1 MFPLLVPRYLF
12 GEALEEEIGGLSRC
26 VLHVKGELARN
37 NYTDPWCERVG
48 KLPVLPLRIV
58 LISSESLGA
67 LPLGTGS
74 QLR

>member
-1 MFPLLVPRYLF
+1 VLPPPVSRYLF
-12 GEALEEEIGGLSRC
+12 GVALEQEVSGLSRC

-37 NYTDPWCERVG
+37 NYTDPWCKIVG
-48 KLPVLPLRIV
+48 KLPVVPLRTV

-67 LPLGTGS
+67 LPLRTGS